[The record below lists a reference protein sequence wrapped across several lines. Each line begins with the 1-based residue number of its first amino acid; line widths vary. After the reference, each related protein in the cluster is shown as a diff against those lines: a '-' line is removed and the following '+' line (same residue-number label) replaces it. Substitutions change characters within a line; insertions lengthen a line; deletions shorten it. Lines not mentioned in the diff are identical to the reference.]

1 MHHASTQGM
10 PLLVETTRST
20 AIDYDLICATAV
32 AIITSSR
39 YLGEAEKLIDAFTT
53 YLAGTLTDA

>member
-20 AIDYDLICATAV
+20 INYYDLMPATAV
-32 AIITSSR
+32 AIVTSPR
-39 YLGEAEKLIDAFTT
+39 YLGEAKRLIDVFAT
-53 YLAGTLTDA
+53 YLAGTSTVA